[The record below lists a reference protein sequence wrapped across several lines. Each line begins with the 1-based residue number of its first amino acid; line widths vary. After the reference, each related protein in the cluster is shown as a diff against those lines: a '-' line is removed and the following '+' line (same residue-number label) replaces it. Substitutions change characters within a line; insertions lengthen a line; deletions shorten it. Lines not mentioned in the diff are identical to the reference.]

1 MLKQEEFKAVNGQHF
16 TPKDVFYEA
25 VKGKNPYIFPNN
37 AYVMKGTQKM
47 WFCHLC
53 QLHFDDIYSHYV
65 ENHMVI
71 SGVTCNCGMPLE
83 SKCRE
88 PRSKPV
94 TQEAEE
100 LKQDL
105 LKN

>member
-65 ENHMVI
+65 ENHMGYV
-71 SGVTCNCGMPLE
+71 
-83 SKCRE
+83 
-88 PRSKPV
+88 
-94 TQEAEE
+94 
-100 LKQDL
+100 
-105 LKN
+105 